1 MSKHVVYDADWV
13 GCPNTRWSTS
23 GYAVFLSDNLIS

>member
-1 MSKHVVYDADWV
+1 MVYTDVEWA

-23 GYAVFLSDNLIS
+23 GYAVFLDTNLVS